1 MQGLET
7 RHVKRKLACGRGLI
21 LKNFLAANYGLMF
34 LIAGP
39 LTYILSVL
47 DTWHG
52 SSSVL
57 VKILINLTLDAILA
71 FIWPITWVLW
81 IIMYVAGTATPLNT
95 ILGL

>member
-1 MQGLET
+1 M
-7 RHVKRKLACGRGLI
+7 
-21 LKNFLAANYGLMF
+21 LKNFLAAYYGLMI

-39 LTYILSVL
+39 LTYVLSVL

-52 SSSVL
+52 SSSVT

-81 IIMYVAGTATPLNT
+81 IVLYLAGAETPLNT
-95 ILGL
+95 VVGL